1 MYILTL
7 ISWLTTISPLES
19 GTTLP
24 LATVLQL
31 PSEFDFQ
38 GLGLLIAG
46 VSFGLIGIIM
56 AGAAFFGDQ
65 AERAKRTWLPTTI
78 SGLVLIGIGGAIIEF
93 LS

>member
-1 MYILTL
+1 MFTLTL
-7 ISWLTTISPLES
+7 ISWLASISPLEN
-19 GTTLP
+19 GATLP
-24 LATVLQL
+24 LATILQL
-31 PSEFDFQ
+31 PTEFDFQ